1 MRVAVKSL
9 SVRGCEM
16 LPVAFFEEP
25 SVQKGAMPTWDK
37 VIIFLLTYKAIQST
51 RFQ

>member
-1 MRVAVKSL
+1 MLVAVKSL

-25 SVQKGAMPTWDK
+25 SVQKGAMPTWG
-37 VIIFLLTYKAIQST
+37 
-51 RFQ
+51 